1 MQNLRV
7 LVVDDE
13 PGMRLGIARAL
24 SKFRVHLE
32 DFASEFGFVID
43 ECPTGAEALRLLAS
57 KKYDLILLDYK
68 LPDIGGLD
76 ILAHI
81 SEEKYD
87 LLTIMITAFASL
99 EVAVSATKHGAFDF
113 LAKPFS
119 TDELKSAVRKTVNS
133 LMLQRQARQLAEE
146 KRQVR
151 FQFLSVL
158 SHELKAPLNAIE
170 GYLRII
176 DEKAAGDDLEQYE
189 HMVKRS
195 LLRIEGMRKLIFDM
209 LDLTRIESGQ
219 KARELR
225 LVNLLEPA
233 RKAIEN
239 ALPDAEKRGI
249 KIELKAAE
257 NVSLNADMG
266 EVEIIFNNLVSNAVK
281 YNKDGGSVTVSVAP
295 SDGGVEISVADTG
308 IGLKPEE
315 KERLFGEFVRIKN
328 DQTRNIPGSGLG
340 LSILKRLSTL
350 YHGDVSVSSEWGVGS
365 TFTVLLRD
373 AKAFEATPLLSS
385 AF

>member
-13 PGMRLGIARAL
+13 PGMRVGVARAL

-32 DFASEFGFVID
+32 DFASEFGFVVE
-43 ECPTGAEALRLLAS
+43 ECATGTEALSLLSS
-57 KKYDLILLDYK
+57 KNYDLLLLDYK

-76 ILAHI
+76 ILVRVN
-81 SEEKYD
+81 EEKYD

-119 TDELKSAVRKTVNS
+119 TDELKSTVRKALNS
-133 LMLQRQARQLAEE
+133 LMLQRQARRLAEE

-176 DEKAAGDDLEQYE
+176 DEKTAGDDLCQYE

-219 KARELR
+219 KVRELKLLN
-225 LVNLLEPA
+225 LVEA
-233 RKAIEN
+233 AQKAIEN
-239 ALPDAEKRGI
+239 LQPDAEKRGI
-249 KIELKAAE
+249 KISLHAAE
-257 NVSLNADMG
+257 SVPLNADMG
-266 EVEIIFNNLVSNAVK
+266 EMEIIFNNLISNAVK
-281 YNKDGGSVTVSVAP
+281 YNKDGGSVDVTVAP
-295 SDGGVEISVADTG
+295 SDGGVQISVADTG

-315 KERLFGEFVRIKN
+315 RERLFGEFVRIKN

-340 LSILKRLSTL
+340 LSILKRLSAL
-350 YHGDVSVSSEWGVGS
+350 YHGEVGVSSEWGVGS
-365 TFTVLLRD
+365 TFSVLLHD
-373 AKAFEATPLLSS
+373 GQAFVPSQTLS